1 MTRVT
6 NLGRKRKYVEAGF
19 ATEPS
24 STSCPLPASELKN
37 AGDVSSL
44 AQGDAAPQKKKRRRT
59 KKPNAADGDQ
69 RQPGDSK
76 LVEGTNGEVKEG
88 RAFSVPKEVK
98 TSKKDRRGKSI
109 AVKGYTR
116 RTEQRRLTRIAER
129 HADTVCFACREKGHA
144 ARDCPK
150 AVGEGGDDDGHK
162 NVNKVVG
169 MCYRC
174 GSTKHTLS
182 RCKTPED
189 PHYPL
194 PFASC
199 FVCSGKGHLASSCP
213 QNREKGIY
221 PDGGCCKLCGERTHL
236 AKDCGLR
243 KKDESGTAAGA
254 LFGTGNGA
262 GADEDDFHIFKR
274 RNAEVSKSEEKEGR
288 QRKRLDVKAGLH
300 TGTVKAFGTSRM
312 SSKTKKIVSF

>member
-24 STSCPLPASELKN
+24 STSSQHPASELKTV
-37 AGDVSSL
+37 GDVPSL
-44 AQGDAAPQKKKRRRT
+44 AQGDSAPAKKKRKRA
-59 KKPNAADGDQ
+59 KKPKATDSDQ
-69 RQPGDSK
+69 KQPGDSK
-76 LVEGTNGEVKEG
+76 PAEETNGPVKGE

-98 TSKKDRRGKSI
+98 KIKKDRRGKTV
-109 AVKGYTR
+109 AVKGYER

-144 ARDCPK
+144 AKDCTK
-150 AVGEGGDDDGHK
+150 AVGEGGDDDGQK
-162 NVNKVVG
+162 NINKVVG

-182 RCKTPED
+182 RCKTSED
-189 PHYPL
+189 PHNPL
-194 PFASC
+194 PFALC

-213 QNREKGIY
+213 QNKEKGIY
-221 PDGGCCKLCGERTHL
+221 PDGGCCKLCGERSHL

-274 RNAEVSKSEEKEGR
+274 RNAEVSKSEKKEGR
-288 QRKRLDVKAGLH
+288 ERKRLDVKAGLH
-300 TGTVKAFGTSRM
+300 TGTVKAFGTSQM